1 MILRW
6 KKGAV
11 NQPHRYFTIWRHD
24 LGGIILGRLLVVL
37 AGKGPSVVFRG
48 EGKGPSIVF
57 RGEGKGPS
65 VVFRGEGKGPS
76 IAFTGKRAGADFT

>member
-24 LGGIILGRLLVVL
+24 LGWAILVSGRLSVVL
-37 AGKGPSVVFRG
+37 AGKGPGVVFEGKGPSVAFRG
-48 EGKGPSIVF
+48 EGKGPSIVLA
-57 RGEGKGPS
+57 
-65 VVFRGEGKGPS
+65 GKGPS

>member
-24 LGGIILGRLLVVL
+24 FGVGVVILVSGRLLVVL
-37 AGKGPSVVFRG
+37 AGKGPGAVF
-48 EGKGPSIVF
+48 
-57 RGEGKGPS
+57 
-65 VVFRGEGKGPS
+65 EGKGPS